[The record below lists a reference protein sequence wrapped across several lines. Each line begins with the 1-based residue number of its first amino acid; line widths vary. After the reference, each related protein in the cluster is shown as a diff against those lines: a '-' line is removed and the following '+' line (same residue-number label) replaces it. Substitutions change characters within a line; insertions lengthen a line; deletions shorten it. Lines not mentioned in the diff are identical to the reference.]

1 MSGCQNPTG
10 TKMSKEN
17 TQIGRDSDIAV
28 EDRQEIE
35 EPPLYKV
42 LLHNDDYTTMDFV
55 VMVLQ
60 SVFNK
65 DAATATEIMLNVH
78 KKGMGLAGIY
88 TRDVAETKV
97 AIVHD
102 LSRKNEHPLRCTME
116 KD

>member
-1 MSGCQNPTG
+1 
-10 TKMSKEN
+10 MSKEH
-17 TQIGRDSDIAV
+17 TRIDHESDIAV
-28 EDRQEIE
+28 KERQKIE
-35 EPPLYKV
+35 EPPLFKV
-42 LLHNDDYTTMDFV
+42 FLHNDDYTTMDFV

-60 SVFNK
+60 AVFNK

-97 AIVHD
+97 AVVHD

-116 KD
+116 KA